1 MWERGISQEDVLHI
15 HRFLG
20 RMFAMLVLVGA
31 TAAYAADPIYTKD
44 GLALSGYDAVAYFT
58 QGRAVKGSPRFEHE
72 WSGVRW
78 RFASAADREAFVASP
93 EKYAPQ
99 FGGYCSYGVSRNH
112 AVPGDPEAWKIVDG
126 RLYLNFD
133 KRVRAAWE
141 KELPGVIHVGESHWP
156 AVLAEPAQ

>member
-1 MWERGISQEDVLHI
+1 MQI
-15 HRFLG
+15 HRFPVRVPAL
-20 RMFAMLVLVGA
+20 FAFALVAA
-31 TAAYAADPIYTKD
+31 TPAFAADPIYLKD

-58 QGRAVKGSPRFEHE
+58 QARAVKGSPSFEHT

-78 RFASAADREAFVASP
+78 RFASAADRDAFAASP

-99 FGGYCSYGVSRNH
+99 FGGYCSYGVSRGL
-112 AVPGDPEAWKIVDG
+112 AVPGDPEAWKIVGG

-141 KELPGVIHVGESHWP
+141 KELPGVIDVGRSHWP
-156 AVLAEPAQ
+156 AVLDEPAH